1 MSAGTPSR
9 PAGADR
15 GAGDDTGG
23 GADPVLRG
31 LRLPL
36 PCRPPGPAADRAVGD
51 AGGSSQNRY
60 AWLRHEKWLAEHG
73 TVVTVDLPGY
83 GTADFLPAEHG
94 IDFLA
99 ANVQR
104 MLVELAMPRVN
115 LIGSCFGGAI
125 AVRFAQHY
133 PEHVE
138 RLGLVGMTRTIPDD
152 YSEAVPRWVRML
164 ELGDRAQIA
173 TELVKRFMSPPD
185 VGPVHKREVVSR
197 LLYAQ
202 FMAQS
207 DEEIM
212 MSAEHNT
219 RLMNHEWYR
228 DEPLPAVPALVCTG
242 EHDTLCTPAMGR
254 EVAAA
259 LPSAAFTT
267 IKEADHLAPVERMAE
282 FSDLVVRFCTDQPLS
297 ELPYCNPVEWLGTA
311 RQPVIPG
318 PTQL

>member
-1 MSAGTPSR
+1 M
-9 PAGADR
+9 
-15 GAGDDTGG
+15 
-23 GADPVLRG
+23 
-31 LRLPL
+31 
-36 PCRPPGPAADRAVGD
+36 
-51 AGGSSQNRY
+51 
-60 AWLRHEKWLAEHG
+60 AEHG